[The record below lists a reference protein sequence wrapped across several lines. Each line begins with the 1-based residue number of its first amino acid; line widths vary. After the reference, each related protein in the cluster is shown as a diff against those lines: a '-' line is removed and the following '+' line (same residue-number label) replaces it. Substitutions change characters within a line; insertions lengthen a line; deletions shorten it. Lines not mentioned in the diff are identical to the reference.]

1 MTAPEHEPTEQETAL
16 YEAMSAG
23 DTAAIDDLRDTALG
37 KTADTPVDEEPVAE
51 SEPDPEPADPAVQ
64 FETDLQNAWRRY
76 QADNEDDEPT
86 RMQNAKAA
94 AKAENTA
101 AAKATKAYE
110 DERAAV
116 LEANAET
123 ERLLSEE
130 MERIAD
136 LNRASGT
143 S

>member
-1 MTAPEHEPTEQETAL
+1 MTAPEHEPTEQETVL

-23 DTAAIDDLRDTALG
+23 DTAVIDDLRDTAVG
-37 KTADTPVDEEPVAE
+37 KPDDEPVAE
-51 SEPDPEPADPAVQ
+51 EQPDPEPVAPAAQ
-64 FETDLQNAWRRY
+64 FEQDLQNAWRRY

-94 AKAENTA
+94 AEAENAA

-123 ERLLSEE
+123 DRLLSEE